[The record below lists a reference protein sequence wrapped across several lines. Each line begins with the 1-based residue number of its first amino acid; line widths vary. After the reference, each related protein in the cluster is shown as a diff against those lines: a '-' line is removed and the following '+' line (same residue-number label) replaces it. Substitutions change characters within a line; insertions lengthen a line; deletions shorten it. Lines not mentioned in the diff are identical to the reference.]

1 MFLRPAKFKTNLLI
15 IIIAL
20 ISLIWITGKYL
31 DRQADKIVEKAYPRD
46 QKGIINGLQSKTII
60 QGKNKALLLIHGFAD
75 SPALFFELADDI
87 KSKVNCDIY
96 IPLLPFHGRNLIS
109 ATHFNNQII
118 LDSLSAQI
126 NALAKKYQTVT
137 IVGAS
142 YGGALLTALINA
154 NKIPQN
160 VHIILYA
167 PAFFLKGN
175 TAIDRAEIN
184 IYKWWRSYCNYRLL
198 GCQSGYAS
206 GDDRAKPHFDK
217 EKSLRYVVM
226 PAILQ
231 LYQFDLDHRNEL
243 GMIHRPYSL
252 IVAVDDNRVSYDEQK
267 KVCDANRHYC
277 HFYSFRSGKHIIH
290 WGYNKNKFEDLL
302 VKLSKN

>member
-1 MFLRPAKFKTNLLI
+1 MLLRLAKFKTNLLI

-20 ISLIWITGKYL
+20 ISLIGITGKYL

-126 NALAKKYQTVT
+126 NALAKK
-137 IVGAS
+137 ISNRNNSGR
-142 YGGALLTALINA
+142 
-154 NKIPQN
+154 
-160 VHIILYA
+160 
-167 PAFFLKGN
+167 FL
-175 TAIDRAEIN
+175 
-184 IYKWWRSYCNYRLL
+184 WRRIAHRLDQ
-198 GCQSGYAS
+198 C
-206 GDDRAKPHFDK
+206 K
-217 EKSLRYVVM
+217 
-226 PAILQ
+226 
-231 LYQFDLDHRNEL
+231 
-243 GMIHRPYSL
+243 
-252 IVAVDDNRVSYDEQK
+252 
-267 KVCDANRHYC
+267 
-277 HFYSFRSGKHIIH
+277 
-290 WGYNKNKFEDLL
+290 
-302 VKLSKN
+302 